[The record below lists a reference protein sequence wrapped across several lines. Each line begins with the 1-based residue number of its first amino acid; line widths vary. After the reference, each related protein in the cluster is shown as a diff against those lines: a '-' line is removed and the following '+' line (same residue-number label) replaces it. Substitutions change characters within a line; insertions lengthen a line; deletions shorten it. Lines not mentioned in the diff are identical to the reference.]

1 MAEFDSWIEAQEFQ
15 ITLDAQGRIID
26 FLNEESPENGPN
38 NPPRIRLPQKCD
50 GS

>member
-26 FLNEESPENGPN
+26 FLS
-38 NPPRIRLPQKCD
+38 L
-50 GS
+50 